1 MAQLGI
7 REMLMEFGPLA
18 GMALALGA
26 AAWLT
31 VLRLLWQDLMASVTL
46 RDLWDR
52 VTDKVYFR

>member
-1 MAQLGI
+1 
-7 REMLMEFGPLA
+7 MEFGPLA

-31 VLRLLWQDLMASVTL
+31 VLRLLWRDLMASVTL